1 LVSSARRRGRHFSA
15 HFLRI
20 FLICVHYTDLSASQ
34 STAARATWAT
44 SATAAAASRVWTASA
59 TGPRGRLARL
69 LSGPPGG
76 GYAPLSFSALNLV
89 VNNFCTGFLDWRGG
103 RLTLTAVNLK
113 FTGLTQNLG
122 QLGGS
127 NWDFQSN
134 FWVNLLILGQPC
146 EFYLI
151 SDVFD
156 PGSAALGPGS
166 GCSTSRRP
174 RRATALARTM
184 ARRRVR
190 TATRSP
196 ARSVEAASLLQRERC
211 QVVFSTSVIA
221 Y

>member
-1 LVSSARRRGRHFSA
+1 MGYVGNGGSCLEGVDCIG
-15 HFLRI
+15 
-20 FLICVHYTDLSASQ
+20 DW
-34 STAARATWAT
+34 AAWEACSVTVWA
-44 SATAAAASRVWTASA
+44 A
-59 TGPRGRLARL
+59 RGRLRT
-69 LSGPPGG
+69 
-76 GYAPLSFSALNLV
+76 LV
-89 VNNFCTGFLDWRGG
+89 VLRTKFSSKYFCTGFLDWRGG